1 MVPTWGLKAA
11 PDEAAASE
19 GDEGALVVN
28 EVLQYVFGGFAA
40 VLLALGYVRR
50 EHRVSQWSGA
60 VAAGSAAAAAHY
72 DAFWPMVLLV
82 SVAIWCL
89 FVGFNFVTFSWR
101 ARFGLV
107 SGVAVL
113 AVLTLLPSVES
124 MSEGKV
130 HCPQYLKDHIDFK
143 LVAGLDLRGGLRL
156 VYTVDVSEA
165 IKDKRDAY
173 YEDMQAELARAF
185 EFHSGDDRP
194 TEEAYKK
201 LREKVTLIS
210 PRDSTNAIEIE
221 FKDPK
226 DEAKFDKRFQDKFR
240 GELDFAH
247 QQGSGKVRYFIRES
261 AESEIRQRAV
271 AQAKEIILRR
281 VDELGLREAAV
292 STRDEDVIVEVPG
305 EDEKSF
311 QQIRD
316 IISQTARLEFKLN
329 DDESTFFA
337 DLEKDLAKGATG
349 NIPKGVSFESENV
362 SVGQDEDGEPQL
374 KAFRFAV
381 IRNEKDETSD
391 QSLQRF
397 RAWVDTLNVP
407 PGREIGFEKL
417 TKTDPDTLK
426 DSDIGWRTY
435 VLKARADI
443 TGDLIRDAA
452 AQPDQSQQSMG
463 GWHVALTFT
472 DRGGNIFEKITGDN
486 IKRRF
491 SIILDGKVESAP
503 VIQTRIPG
511 GHATITM
518 GSGDP
523 QVQLERSRNLELV
536 LRSGALPAPIS
547 LSNEQRIGPSLGH
560 DSIRLALQGAMGGAS
575 LVIVFMLLY
584 YRRAGLVANLAVGLN
599 LMLQLAILATFG
611 ASMTLPGI
619 AGLALTIG
627 MSVDSNVLIN
637 ERIREELREG
647 KSPRAAVDLGFGKAL
662 SAIIDGHITTLIG
675 GVILAQYGTGP
686 IKGFAVTLIVGTMAN
701 IFTGVVVSRVFFDFW
716 VHGRNRDAQLDM
728 G

>member
-1 MVPTWGLKAA
+1 MVNT
-11 PDEAAASE
+11 
-19 GDEGALVVN
+19 
-28 EVLQYVFGGFAA
+28 VLQYVLGGFAA
-40 VLLALGYVRR
+40 LLLALGYVRR
-50 EHRVSQWSGA
+50 PHRVSQWVGA
-60 VAAGSAAAAAHY
+60 VAAGLAAAAAHY
-72 DAFWPMVLLV
+72 DSFWLMIACTWT
-82 SVAIWCL
+82 AIWCL
-89 FVGFNFVTFSWR
+89 FVGLDIVTLSWR

-107 SGVAVL
+107 SGVATL
-113 AVLTLLPSVES
+113 AMLTLLPSLES
-124 MSEGKV
+124 MSGGKV
-130 HCPQYLKDHIDFK
+130 PCPAYLKERIGFK

-156 VYTVDVSEA
+156 VYTVDVAEA

-173 YEDMQAELARAF
+173 FEDMQSELARAF
-185 EFHSGDDRP
+185 EFHSGDERP
-194 TEEAYKK
+194 TEEAFKK
-201 LREKVTLIS
+201 LREKVTLIA
-210 PRDSTNAIEIE
+210 PRGASNRIDIE
-221 FKDPK
+221 FKDPA
-226 DEAKFDKRFQDKFR
+226 DDAKFDKRFQDKFR

-247 QQGSGKVRYFIRES
+247 EQGSGKVRYFIRE
-261 AESEIRQRAV
+261 ATETDIRERAV

-292 STRDEDVIVEVPG
+292 SSRDEDVIVEVPG
-305 EDEKSF
+305 EDESSF

-337 DLEKDLAKGATG
+337 DLKKDLAKTG
-349 NIPKGVSFESENV
+349 PDSSLPEGVSFASENV
-362 SVGQDEDGEPQL
+362 SVGQDENEDLITKSFE
-374 KAFRFAV
+374 FAV
-381 IRNEKDETSD
+381 ITNGKDETSE
-391 QSLQRF
+391 QSLARF

-407 PGREIGFEKL
+407 PGREIGFEKMVS
-417 TKTDPDTLK
+417 TDPDTLK
-426 DSDIGWRTY
+426 ETDTGWRTY
-435 VLKARADI
+435 VLQARASI
-443 TGDLIRDAA
+443 TGDLIRDAS
-452 AQPDQSQQSMG
+452 AQPDQSKGALG
-463 GWHVALTFT
+463 GWYVAITFT
-472 DRGGNIFEKITGDN
+472 DRGGSIFENITGDN

-491 SIILDGKVESAP
+491 AIILDGKVESAP
-503 VIQTRIPG
+503 VIQTKIPG

-523 QVQLERSRNLELV
+523 TVQLERSRNLELV

-547 LSNEQRIGPSLGH
+547 LSNEQRIGPSLGR
-560 DSIRLALQGAMGGAS
+560 DSIRLALQGAMGGAA

-584 YRRAGLVANLAVGLN
+584 YRRAGLVANTAVGLN
-599 LMLQLAILATFG
+599 LILQLAVLATFG

-637 ERIREELREG
+637 ERIREELRDG

-686 IKGFAVTLIVGTMAN
+686 IKGFAITLIVGTISN
-701 IFTGVVVSRVFFDFW
+701 IFTGVVVSRVFFDLW
-716 VHGRNRDAQLDM
+716 VHGRRRDAQLDM